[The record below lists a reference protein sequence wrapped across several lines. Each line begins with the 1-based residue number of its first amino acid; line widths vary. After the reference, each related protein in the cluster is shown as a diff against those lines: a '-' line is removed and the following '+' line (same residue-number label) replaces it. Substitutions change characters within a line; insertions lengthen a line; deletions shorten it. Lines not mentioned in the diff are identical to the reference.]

1 MIESIF
7 NTLNDKKT
15 KIQIIQDILNLVD
28 NEHIKVLR
36 YKIIIKNKTT
46 IAVQKFFKIGIQ
58 DFSISRSAVHC
69 TLRTNEF
76 IRVYYYVNSFNSFG
90 FSSLKH
96 DTSPTI
102 TLQICFKPT
111 KKDLYDLIFNT
122 KKSLFFAMKNNSE
135 LIKYIIS
142 KNEK

>member
-15 KIQIIQDILNLVD
+15 KIQIIQDILNLVN

-36 YKIIIKNKTT
+36 YKIVIKNKTI
-46 IAVQKFFKIGIQ
+46 IAVQNFSKIRIQ
-58 DFSISRSAVHC
+58 DFSISRSVVHC
-69 TLRTNEF
+69 TLRINKF
-76 IRVYYYVNSFNSFG
+76 VLVYHSEL
-90 FSSLKH
+90 SSSW
-96 DTSPTI
+96 SPTI

-111 KKDLYDLIFNT
+111 KKDLYDLLFKTN
-122 KKSLFFAMKNNSE
+122 KGLFFTMKNSE
-135 LIKYIIS
+135 LIKYIIN